1 MRAFGFSIGSFR
13 FFFILLAITCSAL
26 DTISP
31 NQPLSDGG
39 SLVSA
44 NGNYELGFLSL
55 TDPRRRYLG
64 LWYRK
69 ISPRTIVWVA
79 NRETSLSNTT
89 ATLNIT
95 SQGNL
100 VLLNSTN
107 DLVWLSNTSRI
118 AKNPVAQLLDTG
130 NIVIR
135 EANDSKNYLW
145 QSFDHPGDTVLP
157 GMKVGINLV
166 TGHETFQSSWKSI
179 DDPALGQFS
188 FHLDTR
194 GYPQLLLKKE
204 DRVVYRAGSWNGL
217 RLTGTPILR
226 LDPVFTYEFEIN
238 AKEIY
243 FKFDV
248 LNLSIFSRYAL
259 SPTGLVQ
266 RLSWDDRAQDW
277 VTIATAQTDQCENY
291 AFCGANA
298 SCEINNSPIC
308 VCLDGFTPKT
318 PTDWNMQV
326 WSDGC
331 VRRTPLDCS
340 KDGFVK
346 RTGVKLP
353 DTSSSWYDKTIDLK
367 ECERL
372 CLRNCSCS
380 AYSNL
385 DIRNGGSGCLIWFN
399 DLIDIRG
406 VPAGGEDLHIR
417 VASSELPKTKKKEG
431 SFGKVKAGLIAGTA
445 VIVIISMIVGFYMWR
460 RNFRKQEG
468 SHIQE
473 YESKDAKEGMELPVF
488 DLSTIIKAT
497 DDFASYNKLGE
508 GGFGIVYKGTLADGQ
523 EIAVKRLSE
532 SSGQGSTE
540 FKNEVILISKL
551 QHRNLVKLLGCCI
564 QNDEKMLIYEYMP
577 NKSLDF
583 FIFDPT
589 KRKLLDWDQRVHI
602 IGGIAK
608 GLLYLHHDSRLRII
622 HRDLKA
628 SNVLLDKDMNPKIS
642 DFGMARMFGGD
653 QTEANTKKVAGT
665 YGYMSPEYAVDG
677 LFSMKSDVFSFGVLV
692 LEIVNG
698 KKNRGFFHP
707 DHNHNLLGH
716 AWKLWIEE
724 KALELVDKT
733 LDSYALPEIL
743 RCIHVGLLCVQQRP
757 EDRPN
762 MASVIV
768 MLSSEC
774 SLPEPRQ
781 PGFFTE
787 RNMPDA
793 GESSSSKLISANEMS
808 ATVLEPR

>member
-460 RNFRKQEG
+460 RNFRKQGITEG

-540 FKNEVILISKL
+540 FKNEVILISEL

-583 FIFDPT
+583 FIFVRVRLFLTEYLPNQL
-589 KRKLLDWDQRVHI
+589 KSLLFR
-602 IGGIAK
+602 
-608 GLLYLHHDSRLRII
+608 S
-622 HRDLKA
+622 
-628 SNVLLDKDMNPKIS
+628 
-642 DFGMARMFGGD
+642 
-653 QTEANTKKVAGT
+653 
-665 YGYMSPEYAVDG
+665 GYMSPEYAVDG